1 MSAPRNRRASLTTK
15 LELDARDHITLAD
28 LDEIMNQSAAWDRN
42 TIVSITTKTY
52 DQRGEMP
59 MYTVSLIEGRVAK

>member
-1 MSAPRNRRASLTTK
+1 MSAPQKRRASLTTK

-28 LDEIMNQSAAWDRN
+28 LDEIMNQSAAWDRD
-42 TIVSITTKTY
+42 TIVTVTSKTY

-59 MYTVSLIEGRVAK
+59 MYTLALIEGRVAK